1 MLSPER
7 EDHANTESGKDEN
20 RGVAVVMSS
29 GKWDEILCPALL
41 LYLLKPQKGKLMF
54 KYRYKIKKRER
65 AKIVGSILLL
75 NQ

>member
-7 EDHANTESGKDEN
+7 DDHANTESGKDEN
-20 RGVAVVMSS
+20 RGVAVAMSS
-29 GKWDEILCPALL
+29 GKWDEILCPA
-41 LYLLKPQKGKLMF
+41 LKPQKGKLMF